1 MIKENKMSKFSVQKL
16 NTKKKIKCLTNRKIS
31 ELSGIPLVTIDK
43 LFSGANTNP
52 TVQILQKIATVLQCT
67 MDDLMDYE
75 GSPMQEYY
83 QNQEISKL
91 ALEIH
96 NNDKLR
102 ILMTETRNLN
112 ETALNTM
119 IELAKLMKNP
129 NNTK

>member
-1 MIKENKMSKFSVQKL
+1 MSKFSVQKI
-16 NTKKKIKCLTNRKIS
+16 NTKKKEKCLTNRKIA

-91 ALEIH
+91 AKEIH
-96 NNDKLR
+96 DNENLR
-102 ILMTETRNLN
+102 LLLSETRNLN
-112 ETALNTM
+112 ETALNTI

>member
-112 ETALNTM
+112 ETTLNTM

>member
-1 MIKENKMSKFSVQKL
+1 MSKFSVQKL

-112 ETALNTM
+112 DTALNTM